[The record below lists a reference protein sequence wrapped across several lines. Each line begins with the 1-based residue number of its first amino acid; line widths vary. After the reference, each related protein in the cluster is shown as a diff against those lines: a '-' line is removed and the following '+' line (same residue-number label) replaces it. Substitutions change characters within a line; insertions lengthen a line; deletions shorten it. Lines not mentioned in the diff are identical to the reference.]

1 MLGDIIMCTVDLV
14 NTDVLALMFILRFFK
29 VDQVLS
35 LSLQNKKNE
44 NEKKGSKR
52 LLKEIQFPM

>member
-14 NTDVLALMFILRFFK
+14 NTDVLASMFILRFFK

-52 LLKEIQFPM
+52 LLKEIQFSM

>member
-14 NTDVLALMFILRFFK
+14 NTDVLASMFILRFFK

>member
-1 MLGDIIMCTVDLV
+1 MCTVDLV
-14 NTDVLALMFILRFFK
+14 NTYVLASMFILRFFK

-44 NEKKGSKR
+44 KKGSKR

>member
-1 MLGDIIMCTVDLV
+1 MCTVDLV
-14 NTDVLALMFILRFFK
+14 NTDVLASMFILRFFK

-52 LLKEIQFPM
+52 LRKEIQFSM

>member
-14 NTDVLALMFILRFFK
+14 NTDVLASMFILRFFK

-35 LSLQNKKNE
+35 LSFQNKK